1 MMLRFLKKYKYVM
14 TIFLFMLIIFYIVF
28 VKVNLKSK
36 EKNLVDNQVVINEV
50 EKVEVDLKDDLVY
63 VDIKGAV
70 KKPGVY
76 KINSD
81 KKIIDVITIAGGLME
96 NANTDNINLSKKVTD
111 EMVIIIYT
119 DEEVKNSNIVDTVIK
134 VIDKEC
140 VCPNIQNDGC
150 INTEIN
156 DSITN
161 VNKTI
166 NINTATLEELMSIN
180 GLGEAKAKAII
191 KYREENGYFKIID
204 DLLNVSGIGE
214 ALFEK
219 IKEYIT
225 TQNITIVLET

>member
-1 MMLRFLKKYKYVM
+1 MLRFLKKYKYVI

-50 EKVEVDLKDDLVY
+50 EKVEVDLKDDMVY
-63 VDIKGAV
+63 IDIKGDV

-81 KKIIDVITIAGGLME
+81 KKIIDVITMAGGLME

-119 DEEVKNSNIVDTVIK
+119 NEEVKNSNIVDTVIK

-225 TQNITIVLET
+225 T

>member
-1 MMLRFLKKYKYVM
+1 MLRFLKKYKYVI
-14 TIFLFMLIIFYIVF
+14 TIFLFMLIIFYIIF

-96 NANTDNINLSKKVTD
+96 NADTDNINLSKKVTD

-225 TQNITIVLET
+225 T

>member
-1 MMLRFLKKYKYVM
+1 MLRFLKKYKYVI

-96 NANTDNINLSKKVTD
+96 NANTYNINLSKKVTD

-166 NINTATLEELMSIN
+166 NINTATLDELMSIN

-225 TQNITIVLET
+225 T

>member
-1 MMLRFLKKYKYVM
+1 MMLRFLKKYKYVI

-81 KKIIDVITIAGGLME
+81 KKIIDVITMAGGLME
-96 NANTDNINLSKKVTD
+96 NANTDNINLSKKDTD
-111 EMVIIIYT
+111 DMVIIIYNN
-119 DEEVKNSNIVDTVIK
+119 EEVKNSNIVDTVIK

-225 TQNITIVLET
+225 TQIFV

>member
-1 MMLRFLKKYKYVM
+1 MLRFLKKYKYVI

-161 VNKTI
+161 VNNII

-204 DLLNVSGIGE
+204 DLLNVSGIVE

-225 TQNITIVLET
+225 T